1 MATRKKAPPTT
12 VRSYKLP
19 LDAMA
24 AIAAAC
30 DATGLSPTDVVRR
43 SVRYFAHGVLNDRNI
58 AMCDHALLP
67 FEGRRE

>member
-1 MATRKKAPPTT
+1 MATRKKAPPST

-30 DATGLSPTDVVRR
+30 DATGLAPTDVVRR
-43 SVRYFAHGVLNDRNI
+43 SVRYFAHSVISDRNV
-58 AMCDHALLP
+58 AMCDAALRP
-67 FEGRRE
+67 FEAPNE